1 MRQRHDV
8 HHRGMRLLQRRHALQ
23 RCMHQYAGR
32 PEQLRRLRESLRG
45 RASVLARR
53 VLARVRSGSRRLQGR
68 LHESA
73 NRPVEL
79 RSVR

>member
-32 PEQLRRLRESLRG
+32 PEQLWRLRKGLRG
-45 RASVLARR
+45 RAGVLARR
-53 VLARVRSGSRRLQGR
+53 VHAY
-68 LHESA
+68 
-73 NRPVEL
+73 L
-79 RSVR
+79 RCWAD